1 MILQI
6 LNGIKTSGLINKITG
21 LRRVYFIK
29 ELVHRIIMDLPVR
42 LAAQLSGEEGKT
54 RQKAAKLVVD
64 LAEIANADGFIE
76 VDNAHVSGVS
86 VITGG
91 HGLRRFLSDLS
102 DDKDGQ
108 VAITT
113 TLNSAGCD
121 KEKMQEMDIDWPDF
135 LEQQFEIIY
144 AYERLGIEA
153 TLSCTPYDRGI
164 ELESGVASWA
174 ESNAVCFSN
183 SWTSLI
189 TNRESG
195 LSALATALT
204 GFAPRWG
211 LHLPENR
218 MPNILVNISC
228 ELTDLS
234 DWSILGDWIGKQVRP
249 DWNLAWGPMP
259 FIRGLPEYVSFASK
273 KALTAAAANYGC
285 PMLWAEGHSAD
296 PPLSK
301 DDNGQWLAPDSGW
314 AGVLEFTAED
324 LAKRYQDLAPK
335 GQVDLVVIGCP
346 QASIEEIRRTA
357 SAVRSYAEMGKR
369 IPNNRLW
376 LFTSEENC
384 QLAND
389 DGSIDLLESAGVVIL
404 QDTCP
409 EVTPYNRQHYNH
421 LLTNSLKA
429 EHYLTSGL
437 NRIPTS
443 VMSIKDCVAH
453 AFNPDLSK
461 GERPTISAKA
471 QPQHQSAKSPRDGE
485 FSSVG
490 NGLSSQGDF
499 SITGRAMSTDVAITY
514 LGYVN
519 RDSGIVEETGHPLDG
534 QAIED
539 TILIYPKGSGST
551 VAPYVLMGLIYTGK
565 GPRAIVNRDVCSL
578 TIPACSLL
586 DVPYAHG
593 FESDP
598 CMEVNSGDLVEM
610 IKVGD
615 KVTLT
620 VIERAE

>member
-1 MILQI
+1 M
-6 LNGIKTSGLINKITG
+6 
-21 LRRVYFIK
+21 RW
-29 ELVHRIIMDLPVR
+29 LVQPSIMDLPSR
-42 LAAQLSGEEGKT
+42 LAEQLAGKEGKT
-54 RQKAAKLVVD
+54 RQKAARLVVD
-64 LAEIANADGFIE
+64 LAEIANAEGFIE

-102 DDKDGQ
+102 DDEDGQ

-135 LEQQFEIIY
+135 LEQQFEIIH

-164 ELESGVASWA
+164 DLDSGIASWA

-204 GFAPRWG
+204 GFAPKWG
-211 LHLPENR
+211 LHLEHNR
-218 MPNILVNISC
+218 MPNILVNIAC
-228 ELTDLS
+228 ELTELA

-249 DWNLAWGPMP
+249 DWDLSWGPMP
-259 FIRGLPEYVSFASK
+259 FIRGMPKHVSFASK

-296 PPLSK
+296 PPLAK
-301 DDNGQWLAPDSGW
+301 DADGNWLEPESGW
-314 AGVLEFTAED
+314 AGVLEFTEQD
-324 LAKRYQDLAPK
+324 LAQRYQDLAPQ

-357 SAVRSYAEMGKR
+357 SAVRSYAEMGAK

-376 LFTSEENC
+376 LFTSGENY
-384 QLAND
+384 QLAAD
-389 DGSIDLLESAGVVIL
+389 DGSIDLLEAAGVVIL

-443 VMSIKDCVAH
+443 VMTIQDCVAH
-453 AFNPDLSK
+453 AFNPDLSA

-471 QPQHQSAKSPRDGE
+471 QPQHQSSKTKQSGD
-485 FSSVG
+485 FSAVG

-499 SITGRAMSTDVAITY
+499 TITGKAMSTDVAITY

-519 RDSGIVEETGHPLDG
+519 RDTGVIEEVGHPLDG

-565 GPRAIVNRDVCSL
+565 GPKGIVNRDVCSL

-586 DVPYAHG
+586 DLPYGHG
-593 FESDP
+593 FATDP
-598 CMEVNSGDLVEM
+598 CMEINTGDLVEM
-610 IKVGD
+610 RKVGD
-615 KVTLT
+615 EVTLT
-620 VIERAE
+620 VLERAD

>member
-1 MILQI
+1 
-6 LNGIKTSGLINKITG
+6 
-21 LRRVYFIK
+21 
-29 ELVHRIIMDLPVR
+29 MDLPIR
-42 LAAQLSGEEGKT
+42 LASQLAGKEGET
-54 RQKAAKLVVD
+54 RQKAARLVVD
-64 LAEIANADGFIE
+64 LAEIANAEGFIE

-102 DDKDGQ
+102 NDDSGT

-121 KEKMQEMDIDWPDF
+121 KEKMKEMDIDWPGF
-135 LEQQFEIIY
+135 LEQQFEIIH

-164 ELESGVASWA
+164 EQESGIASWA

-204 GFAPRWG
+204 GYAPKWG
-211 LHLPENR
+211 LHLVENR
-218 MPNILVNISC
+218 MPNILVNVTC
-228 ELTDLS
+228 EMTELA

-249 DWNLAWGPMP
+249 DWDLSWGPMP
-259 FIRGLPEYVSFASK
+259 FIRGLPKEISFAAK

-285 PMLWAEGHSAD
+285 PLLWAEGHSVD
-296 PPLSK
+296 PPL
-301 DDNGQWLAPDSGW
+301 DRNQQGEWQPPAGGW
-314 AGVLEFTAED
+314 QGVLEFNHQE
-324 LAKRYQDLAPK
+324 LSQRYLDLAPK
-335 GQVDLVVIGCP
+335 GQVDLIVIGCP
-346 QASIEEIRRTA
+346 QASLEEIRRTT
-357 SAVRSYAEMGKR
+357 SEVRSYSEMGRK

-376 LFTSEENC
+376 LFTSGENY
-384 QLAND
+384 QLALQ
-389 DGSIDLLESAGVVIL
+389 DGSVDLLEEAGVVIL

-409 EVTPYNRQHYNH
+409 EVTPYNRTHYNH

-443 VMSIKDCVAH
+443 VMSIAGCVAH
-453 AFNPDLSK
+453 AIDPSLSS
-461 GERPTISAKA
+461 GEHPKLSSKA
-471 QPQHQSAKSPRDGE
+471 QPQHQTSKVKQNGDYLAH
-485 FSSVG
+485 G

-499 SITGRAMSTDVAITY
+499 TITGRALSTDVAITY

-519 RDSGIVEETGHPLDG
+519 RDTGVIEETGHPLDG
-534 QAIED
+534 EAIED

-565 GPRAIVNRDVCSL
+565 GPKAIINRDVCSL

-586 DVPYAHG
+586 NVPYAHG

-598 CMEVNSGDLVEM
+598 CMMINSGDLVEM
-610 IKVGD
+610 KKSGD
-615 KVTLT
+615 EVTIT
-620 VIERAE
+620 IIQRAE